1 MWTIRRFM
9 SGAPGRALV
18 LAILVGAISAA
29 NALAQS
35 TSGRGDVAVQTS
47 LLNSN
52 ASAGLSPGVG
62 GRVTL
67 DLWGGMALDGEA
79 TFFPNDDFHQGISV
93 YRRSR
98 TEGFLGVKVGYRGD
112 RVGVF
117 GKFRP
122 GVTRLANRGLG
133 CTGGEQCWLILPVA
147 PVYESQFAIDVGGI
161 VEFYPTSR
169 LVTRIDVGQLVVP
182 NRPPLA
188 RCLPACTSSTLATR
202 IGVGVR
208 F

>member
-1 MWTIRRFM
+1 MLTIRR
-9 SGAPGRALV
+9 LI
-18 LAILVGAISAA
+18 LAILVGAISTSSAF
-29 NALAQS
+29 AQS
-35 TSGRGDVAVQTS
+35 ASGRGDVALQTS

-52 ASAGLSPGVG
+52 GATGLNPGVG

-67 DLWGGMALDGEA
+67 NLWRGVALDGEA

-98 TEGFLGVKVGYRGD
+98 TEGFLGAKVGYRGD
-112 RVGVF
+112 RFGVF

-122 GVTRLANRGLG
+122 GVTRLAHRGLG

-147 PVYESQFAIDVGGI
+147 PVYQSQFAIDVGGI

-169 LVTRIDVGQLVVP
+169 LVTRIDVGELIIP
-182 NRPPLA
+182 DRPA
-188 RCLPACTSSTLATR
+188 VGRCLPSCTSTTLATR